1 MEETRAKKF
10 NWLVLLVILAVLV
23 AGAWWVQGSLNANQ
37 NADNAVPQ
45 EDDADTNA
53 AGSAKVDTSAYGEFA
68 GEVSELEREIDAIQ
82 FDPFSSPWI
91 LSPDPAG
98 AVEVAAHASQAQPTV
113 QEQSPPMAPP
123 P

>member
-1 MEETRAKKF
+1 MEENRAKRF

-23 AGAWWVQGSLNANQ
+23 AGAWWVQENLNANQ

-68 GEVSELEREIDAIQ
+68 GEVSELEREIDAID
-82 FDPFSSPWI
+82 FDKEYNPNEISEEG
-91 LSPDPAG
+91 LG
-98 AVEVAAHASQAQPTV
+98 R
-113 QEQSPPMAPP
+113 
-123 P
+123 